1 MSIWKSLNS
10 RRKQFRWRLTFSYT
24 AVTVGA
30 LLVVELILYIV
41 GAGTISYLIDSG
53 YIPGELIE
61 SVSTTYAPRLQHYL
75 EESPEDLDEIGIFL
89 ESIRPPQYT
98 VGYSFDE
105 SDGLLVIRSDG
116 LLLGMS
122 PAGYIEN
129 APVGQVLDFDA
140 MLGLEVPLMAALAGE
155 ENSDNLFSPVNSE
168 NIVVMTV
175 PVWDDSHQHVL
186 GVIVMSAEA
195 PTLASYLGDLLPILG
210 ISFLIFTIIGGL
222 IGTAFGFLAGG
233 TLTSRL
239 EQLAEASL
247 SWSQGDFTVS
257 IDDPSEDEVGQLANR
272 LNQMAR
278 ELENLLDTRSELVLV
293 EERNRLARDLHDS
306 VKQKAF
312 AASAQISTV
321 RRLMGK
327 DPDKAQTHV
336 EQAERLIDNLR
347 EELTGLIKELLPP
360 PLEDKGLVS
369 ALREFTEDWSQQ
381 NEIELDLRIKNERSF
396 PVSFEQ
402 VIFKIVQ
409 EALSNV
415 ARHSQATHVL
425 VRLVFSGQDLKCTIK
440 DDGKGFNLHENHSGF
455 GLRSLQE
462 RASGLGSELNI
473 KSALGEGTEVS
484 FTVLSRVQIRSR
496 KSSDE

>member
-10 RRKQFRWRLTFSYT
+10 RRKQLRWRLTFSYT

-41 GAGTISYLIDSG
+41 GAGTVSYLIESG
-53 YIPGELIE
+53 YIPGVLIE
-61 SVSTTYAPRLQHYL
+61 SVSATYAPRLQHYL
-75 EESPEDLDEIGIFL
+75 EESPEDLDEIGIWL
-89 ESIRPPQYT
+89 ENIRPPQGT
-98 VGYSFDE
+98 VGYSFGE
-105 SDGLLVIRSDG
+105 TDGLLVIRSDG

-122 PAGYIEN
+122 PAGYIDN
-129 APVGQVLDFDA
+129 ASVGQALDYDA
-140 MLGLEVPLMAALAGE
+140 LLGLEVPLMAALAGE

-175 PVWDDSHQHVL
+175 PVWDDPHQHVL
-186 GVIVMSAEA
+186 GAIVMSAAA

-210 ISFLIFTIIGGL
+210 ISFLIFTIVAGL
-222 IGTAFGFLAGG
+222 IGTTFGFLSGG

-247 SWSQGDFTVS
+247 SWSRGDFTVS
-257 IDDPSEDEVGQLANR
+257 VDDPSEDEVGQLANR

-278 ELENLLDTRSELVLV
+278 ELEDLLDTRRELVLV

-306 VKQKAF
+306 VKQMAF

-321 RRLMGK
+321 GRLMGK

-336 EQAERLIDNLR
+336 EQAEHLIDNLR

-360 PLEDKGLVS
+360 VLEDKELVPS
-369 ALREFTEDWSQQ
+369 LREFTGDWSQQ
-381 NEIELDLRIKNERSF
+381 NEIELDLQIKNERSL
-396 PVSFEQ
+396 PVDIEPA
-402 VIFKIVQ
+402 IFKIVQ
-409 EALSNV
+409 ETLSNV
-415 ARHSQATHVL
+415 ARHSQATNVL
-425 VRLVFSGQDLKCTIK
+425 VRLVYSDQDLKCTIK
-440 DDGKGFNLHENHSGF
+440 DDGKGFDLQINRTGF

-462 RASGLGSELNI
+462 RASKMGSELKI
-473 KSALGEGTEVS
+473 KSAIGEGTEVS
-484 FTVLSRVQIRSR
+484 FVVLSRV
-496 KSSDE
+496 